1 MGGRMAKRHADIII
15 LCEDRA
21 HANFILHHLK
31 KRDFNY
37 RQLRVLPR
45 DGSGSGQQFV
55 LQKYATEVKA
65 YRSQAN
71 HLSLALITVIDAD
84 RQEVQNVQQRLAEQ
98 LQNANIENRKTDER
112 IALLIPKRNIET
124 WIVYLQGTPVDE
136 ESDYKQHALAKNYKQ
151 AGIALAEQLGQQP
164 KADCPQSLQ
173 MALNELK
180 DRLPR

>member
-21 HANFILHHLK
+21 QANFILHHLK

-55 LQKYATEVKA
+55 LQKYAAEVKA
-65 YRSQAN
+65 YRSKAN
-71 HLSLALITVIDAD
+71 HLSCALITAIDAD
-84 RQEVQNVQQRLAEQ
+84 RREVQNVQQRLEEQ
-98 LQNANIENRKTDER
+98 LQNADMENRKTGER

-124 WIVYLQGTPVDE
+124 WMVFFRGLPVM
-136 ESDYKQHALAKNYKQ
+136 KNQTTNSMHWRKTRSKQ
-151 AGIALAEQLGQQP
+151 ALLWPNSLDNSQGQTVHRRCKWP
-164 KADCPQSLQ
+164 
-173 MALNELK
+173 
-180 DRLPR
+180 

>member
-21 HANFILHHLK
+21 QANFILHHLK

-55 LQKYATEVKA
+55 LQKYAAEVKA
-65 YRSQAN
+65 YRSKAN
-71 HLSLALITVIDAD
+71 HLSCALITAIDAD
-84 RQEVQNVQQRLAEQ
+84 RREVQNVQQRLEEQ
-98 LQNANIENRKTDER
+98 LQNAAMENRKTGER

-136 ESDYKQHALAKNYKQ
+136 ESDYKQHALAKNQKQ
-151 AGIALAEQLGQQP
+151 AGITLAEQLGQQP
-164 KADCPQSLQ
+164 RADCPQALQ

-180 DRLPR
+180 DRLPG